1 MNRFK
6 KDMRTQQ
13 HLISCYSNPRRENR
27 LEKKSQ
33 KDCDSQCLERSSSS
47 SSTLTRLATVKP
59 AQNSCEPSE
68 PVPLNL
74 RPPEERILHSPFVIR
89 IVKALIDI
97 RNILGVD
104 AAFRIFPR
112 PPRASQDE
120 REVGQKTWPHS
131 HGERRS
137 NREKGTGCPLAGI
150 PPSTPQKRGPSHT
163 GQKMLWVLSRLLDI
177 CHGPRLAEE
186 QQLILYLVFEHVD
199 QDLATYL
206 EKCPRPGLPQE
217 KIREIFYQILSSID
231 FLHCNRIV
239 HRDLKPQNILITN
252 TGLVKVADFG
262 LARIF
267 ENQVPVTSVVVTLW
281 YRSPEVLLQSSYA
294 TAVDL
299 WSSGCI
305 FAELYRRKPLFAGQS
320 EVDQLRKIFEIMGS
334 PEESQWPEV
343 SMPWV
348 SFKNFR
354 KQPLETVIP
363 EITAEGLDLL
373 QKLLIFDPLQR
384 ISAKDAMN
392 HSYFKDFELQKPLY
406 KAKKRKSARISLGA
420 EPGTSAIAPKK

>member
-1 MNRFK
+1 MTERKRRKPSSECAAGFFGKTACVVCNPPPLLVSSPPEIFT
-6 KDMRTQQ
+6 DTQQ
-13 HLISCYSNPRRENR
+13 HR
-27 LEKKSQ
+27 
-33 KDCDSQCLERSSSS
+33 
-47 SSTLTRLATVKP
+47 
-59 AQNSCEPSE
+59 
-68 PVPLNL
+68 
-74 RPPEERILHSPFVIR
+74 
-89 IVKALIDI
+89 
-97 RNILGVD
+97 
-104 AAFRIFPR
+104 
-112 PPRASQDE
+112 
-120 REVGQKTWPHS
+120 
-131 HGERRS
+131 
-137 NREKGTGCPLAGI
+137 
-150 PPSTPQKRGPSHT
+150 
-163 GQKMLWVLSRLLDI
+163 
-177 CHGPRLAEE
+177 
-186 QQLILYLVFEHVD
+186 
-199 QDLATYL
+199 
-206 EKCPRPGLPQE
+206 
-217 KIREIFYQILSSID
+217 

-239 HRDLKPQNILITN
+239 HRDLKPQNILITKYW
-252 TGLVKVADFG
+252 TCKVADFG

-354 KQPLETVIP
+354 KQPLDTVIP
-363 EITAEGLDLL
+363 EITAEGLDLYR
-373 QKLLIFDPLQR
+373 KLLIFDPLQR